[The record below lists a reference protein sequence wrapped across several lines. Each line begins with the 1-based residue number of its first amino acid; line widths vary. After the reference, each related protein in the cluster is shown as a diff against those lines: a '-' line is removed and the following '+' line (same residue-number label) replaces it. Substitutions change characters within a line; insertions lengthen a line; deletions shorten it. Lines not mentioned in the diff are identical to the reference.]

1 MILYELPADHR
12 AGDREKGFMNEI
24 QSFVAHFQSSEL
36 VQPGNGAFDHPACFT
51 QTAAVGL
58 AALGEHRADT
68 LSPKG
73 STMGGRVV
81 GTVALHTGGTPA
93 GASASATQCGNSVNQ
108 GQQLRYIM
116 GIGRR
121 EYRCERDAPSV
132 RNEVVFAARFTP
144 VSGIG
149 SCFFPR
155 AWRAQRNC
163 RLSCVTT
170 RFALPPASG

>member
-1 MILYELPADHR
+1 
-12 AGDREKGFMNEI
+12 MNEI